1 MPTHP
6 ILIAGGGIAGLACA
20 LGLARHGRAARVLE
34 RAGSFETVGAGLQ
47 VGPNAVRALKYL
59 DVWDRVAP
67 AAFAPPRILIRDG
80 HRGTVLQEI
89 VLGADFE
96 RRFGEPYRVIHRGD
110 LLTALIERAREN
122 TRIELRTRSEVLS
135 FVDRGGYVEVDARG
149 GVQRGEALLGADG
162 IRSLIRRN
170 LGDGNAPRRHDEILF
185 RALIPVAGAL
195 PEELAPI
202 TLWLCRHGHVVHY
215 PVSGGR
221 AINVVAAAEEQWDSE
236 EWSAPADGEELMT
249 YFAKLHPDLFDLLAV
264 SSLWQKWAAAD
275 LAPVASWSRNRTA
288 LVGDAAHAALPYLA
302 QGAAM
307 ALEDAVVLARS
318 AQRADSIAEAFAAY
332 EALRK
337 PRTLRIAEASLR
349 LSQAYHAK
357 GLMRIARNALLR
369 MTGAAGFLDRMAW
382 IYGFDPVS
390 A

>member
-20 LGLARHGRAARVLE
+20 LGLARHGREARVLE

-67 AAFAPPRILIRDG
+67 AAFAPPRIFIRDG
-80 HRGTVLQEI
+80 HRGTLLQEI
-89 VLGADFE
+89 GLGAEFE
-96 RRFGEPYRVIHRGD
+96 HRFGEPYRVIHRGD
-110 LLTALIERAREN
+110 LLSALIERAREN
-122 TRIELRTRSEVLS
+122 PRIELRTRSEVMS
-135 FVDRGGYVEVDARG
+135 FADRGSYVEVDARG
-149 GVQRGEALLGADG
+149 GLQRGEALLGADG

-170 LGDGNAPRRHDEILF
+170 LGEDISPRRYDQILF
-185 RALIPVAGAL
+185 RALIPVVGTL
-195 PEELAPI
+195 PEKLASI
-202 TLWLCRHGHVVHY
+202 TLWFCRHGHVVHY

-221 AINVVAAAEEQWDSE
+221 AINVVAAAEGPWQGD
-236 EWSAPADGEELMT
+236 EWSAPADGQELMG
-249 YFAKLHPDLFDLLAV
+249 YFARPHPDLLHVLTS

-275 LAPVASWSRNRTA
+275 LAPVACWARNRAA

-318 AQRADSIAEAFAAY
+318 AQRADSIAAAFAAY
-332 EALRK
+332 EGLRK

-357 GLMRIARNALLR
+357 GLMRMARNVLLR
-369 MTGAAGFLDRMAW
+369 MTGADAFLDRMAW
-382 IYGFDPVS
+382 IYGFDPAS